1 MDELAKTTN
10 SVFREWKQSTPIE
23 DEEINVIEALVCM
36 LILNSQMKELQL
48 FETDWTK
55 LLDCIHVLLGLIE
68 TLSLVADSPIHTNK
82 EGEQLLGFFVEMIEK
97 KRK

>member
-1 MDELAKTTN
+1 MNEIAKCT
-10 SVFREWKQSTPIE
+10 SSIFREWKQLTPIE
-23 DEEINVIEALVCM
+23 DEEINVIQAVVCM

-48 FETDWTK
+48 FESDWMK

-82 EGEQLLGFFVEMIEK
+82 QGEQLLRFFVEMIEK
-97 KRK
+97 KQK